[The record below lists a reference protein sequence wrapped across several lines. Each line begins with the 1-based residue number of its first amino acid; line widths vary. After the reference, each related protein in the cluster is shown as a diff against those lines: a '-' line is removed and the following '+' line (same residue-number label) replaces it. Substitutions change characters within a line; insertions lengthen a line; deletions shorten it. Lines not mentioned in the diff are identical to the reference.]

1 MTILLDIFVEYK
13 LAHNR
18 EAFNVCT
25 RAEMNK
31 HVGLIQEMKLY
42 HAIGIGT
49 LWPEATLA
57 VACNELVSI

>member
-1 MTILLDIFVEYK
+1 MTILLDISVEYEQ
-13 LAHNR
+13 AHKR
-18 EAFNVCT
+18 DPFTAYT

-31 HVGLIQEMKLY
+31 HVGLIREMKLY